1 MGAVLAGGDRRDPCT
16 LSPGGCHYGA
26 VTTASPV
33 LLPVNQ
39 FDHFYRGGDRI
50 GALRHGP
57 GGPQRPEEWLG
68 STTTRFGDPVQGL
81 SVLPDGSY
89 LRDAVIADPVA
100 WLGAD
105 HVERYGTSVE
115 VLVKFL
121 DLGQRLPVHLHP
133 NREFARTHLGL
144 AHGKTEAWYVVDAP
158 PGARVGVGF
167 AETMPLAEVAA
178 MVSAHD
184 SQGLLDALRTREV
197 RPGDAMLVPAGLPHT
212 VQEGVFVLELQEP
225 TDLSILLEWQDFA
238 VDGDRDGHLN
248 LGFDVALQAVDT
260 SGVSDA
266 DLDRLVVRREDI
278 EQAGLT
284 SALPP
289 EADAYFRAQHLDT
302 SAAPVSVDAG
312 FAVVAVLDGA
322 GTITTADGTVAASR
336 GDVIVLPHSSG
347 DWTADGALVAVACR
361 PPAPDA
367 PLNPR

>member
-1 MGAVLAGGDRRDPCT
+1 MT
-16 LSPGGCHYGA
+16 
-26 VTTASPV
+26 TTASPV

-50 GALRHGP
+50 GSLRSGP
-57 GGPQRPEEWLG
+57 GGPQRPEEWIG
-68 STTTRFGDPVQGL
+68 STTTRFGQASQGL
-81 SVLPDGSY
+81 SLLPDGTY
-89 LRDAVIADPVA
+89 LRDAVIADPAA
-100 WLGAD
+100 WLGPA
-105 HVERYGTSVE
+105 HVARYGTDVE

-133 NREFARTHLGL
+133 NREFARRHLGL

-167 AETMPLAEVAA
+167 AEAMPLAEVAA
-178 MVSAHD
+178 MVAAHD
-184 SQGLLDALRTREV
+184 SAGFLASLRTREV

-238 VDGDRDGHLN
+238 VDGDRDGHLG

-260 SGVSDA
+260 SAITDA

-278 EQAGLT
+278 DRAGLT

-289 EADAYFRAQHLDT
+289 EADAYFRAQHIDT
-302 SAAPVSVDAG
+302 SDRPVAVDAG
-312 FAVVAVLDGA
+312 FSVIVVLDGA
-322 GTITTADGTVAASR
+322 GTITSGHGTHPVAK
-336 GDVIVLPHSSG
+336 GDVLLMPYASG

-367 PLNPR
+367 AEAAR

>member
-1 MGAVLAGGDRRDPCT
+1 MGP
-16 LSPGGCHYGA
+16 
-26 VTTASPV
+26 VTATASAV

-50 GALRHGP
+50 GALRRGP
-57 GGPQRPEEWLG
+57 GGPQRPEEWIG
-68 STTTRFGDPVQGL
+68 STTTRFGAQTQGL

-89 LRDAVIADPVA
+89 LRDAVLADPIA
-100 WLGAD
+100 WLGPQ
-105 HVERYGTSVE
+105 HVERYGDSVE

-167 AETMPLAEVAA
+167 AERQALEDVAA
-178 MVSAHD
+178 MVAAHD
-184 SQGLLDALRTREV
+184 SAALLAALRTREV
-197 RPGDAMLVPAGLPHT
+197 RAGDAMLVPAGLPHT

-238 VDGDRDGHLN
+238 VDGDRDGHLD
-248 LGFDVALQAVDT
+248 LGFEVALQAVDT
-260 SGVSDA
+260 SGVTDA

-278 EQAGLT
+278 ERAGLT

-289 EADAYFRAQHLDT
+289 EADAYFRAQHIDT
-302 SAAPVSVDAG
+302 SAAPVTVDAG
-312 FAVVAVLDGA
+312 FAVIAVLDGA
-322 GTITTADGTVAASR
+322 GTITAGEGTIPVAK
-336 GDVIVLPHSSG
+336 GDVLLLPYASG
-347 DWTADGALVAVACR
+347 DWFADGALVAVACR

-367 PLNPR
+367 PPAPR

>member
-1 MGAVLAGGDRRDPCT
+1 MTVL
-16 LSPGGCHYGA
+16 
-26 VTTASPV
+26 PV

-50 GALRHGP
+50 GALRGGP
-57 GGPQRPEEWLG
+57 GGPQRPEEWIG
-68 STTTRFGDPVQGL
+68 STTTRFGEHTQGL
-81 SVLPDGSY
+81 SVLPDGRF
-89 LRDAVIADPVA
+89 LRDAVIADPKA
-100 WLGAD
+100 WLGDA
-105 HVERYGTSVE
+105 HVARYGTDVE

-133 NREFARTHLGL
+133 NREFARRHLGL

-167 AETMPLAEVAA
+167 AEAMPYARMAELVA
-178 MVSAHD
+178 AHD
-184 SQGLLDALRTREV
+184 SAAFLDSLRTREV

-238 VDGDRDGHLN
+238 VDGDKDGHLN

-260 SGVSDA
+260 SAVTDS

-278 EQAGLT
+278 DRAGLT
-284 SALPP
+284 SALPA
-289 EADAYFRAQHLDT
+289 EADSYFRAQHIDT
-302 SAAPVSVDAG
+302 SESPVTVDAG
-312 FAVVAVLDGA
+312 FAVIVALEGA
-322 GTITTADGTVAASR
+322 GTITAEDGTHPIAK
-336 GDVIVLPHSSG
+336 GDVLLMPYAAGAWV
-347 DWTADGALVAVACR
+347 ADGALTCVACR

-367 PLNPR
+367 AEAVR

>member
-1 MGAVLAGGDRRDPCT
+1 
-16 LSPGGCHYGA
+16 
-26 VTTASPV
+26 VTTPSPV

-50 GALRHGP
+50 GALRQGP
-57 GGPQRPEEWLG
+57 GGPRRPEEWLG

-81 SVLPDGSY
+81 SALPDGRY
-89 LRDAVIADPVA
+89 LRDAVIADPIA
-100 WLGAD
+100 WLGAA
-105 HVERYGTSVE
+105 HVDRYGTSVA

-144 AHGKTEAWYVVDAP
+144 AHGKTEAWYVLDAP

-167 AETMPLAEVAA
+167 AQPMALADVAA
-178 MVSAHD
+178 MVAAHD
-184 SQGLLDALRTREV
+184 SQGLLDSLRTREV
-197 RPGDAMLVPAGLPHT
+197 RAGDAMLVPAGLPHT

-238 VDGDRDGHLN
+238 VDGARDGHLG

-260 SGVSDA
+260 SAVTDT
-266 DLDRLVVRREDI
+266 DLNRLVVRREEI
-278 EQAGLT
+278 ARAGLT
-284 SALPP
+284 SALPS

-302 SAAPVSVDAG
+302 SDAPVTVDAG

-322 GTITTADGTVAASR
+322 GTITTPAETLAVSR
-336 GDVIVLPHSSG
+336 GDVLVLPHAAG
-347 DWTADGALVAVACR
+347 DWIADGALVAVACR

-367 PLNPR
+367 PTDAR

>member
-1 MGAVLAGGDRRDPCT
+1 MGP
-16 LSPGGCHYGA
+16 
-26 VTTASPV
+26 VTTSPSPV

-50 GALRHGP
+50 GALRSGP
-57 GGPQRPEEWLG
+57 GGPQRPEEWIG
-68 STTTRFGDPVQGL
+68 STTTRFGQEVQGL
-81 SVLPDGSY
+81 SVLPDGRY
-89 LRDAVIADPVA
+89 LRDEVIADPVA
-100 WLGAD
+100 WLGPE
-105 HVERYGTSVE
+105 HVERYGDSLE

-167 AETMPLAEVAA
+167 AERMALSEVAS
-178 MVSAHD
+178 MVAAHD
-184 SQGLLDALRTREV
+184 SAGLLGALRTREV

-238 VDGDRDGHLN
+238 VDGDRDGHLD

-260 SGVSDA
+260 TAVTDA

-278 EQAGLT
+278 DRAGLT
-284 SALPP
+284 SALPA

-302 SAAPVSVDAG
+302 SDSPVGVDAG

-322 GTITTADGTVAASR
+322 GTITSAQGTLPVAKGDVLLLPYAAGDWIADGS
-336 GDVIVLPHSSG
+336 
-347 DWTADGALVAVACR
+347 LVAVACR

-367 PLNPR
+367 PVAPR